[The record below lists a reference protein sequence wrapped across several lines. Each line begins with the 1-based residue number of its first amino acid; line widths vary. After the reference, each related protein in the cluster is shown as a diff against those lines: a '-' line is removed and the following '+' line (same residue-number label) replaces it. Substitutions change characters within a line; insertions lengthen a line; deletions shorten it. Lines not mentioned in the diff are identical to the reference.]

1 MQNDKD
7 IASEIDSAK
16 QITDAKRLCQILES
30 VPPNQRSTVLAIVT
44 AYMDGV
50 IAGSNIRESLSQNRK
65 EQEDE

>member
-1 MQNDKD
+1 MRNDKD
-7 IASEIDSAK
+7 ITLENDSER
-16 QITDAKRLCQILES
+16 QIADAEKFCQILES
-30 VPPNQRSTVLAIVT
+30 VPQNQRSTVLAIVT